1 MVIAAEIDVWEVL
14 ETVKDPEIPAVS
26 VVDLGIIEKVEV
38 ADARVKVTALPTFVG
53 CPALEVIGRDIQS
66 ALRDAGYEPEVDFVF
81 DPPWTTD
88 RITAEGKRKLE
99 EYGLAPPT
107 GKAPAGPVRLT
118 LLAPGTCPY
127 CGSKDTVLE
136 SPFGPTLCRA
146 TSYCKSCRNPF
157 EQFKPV

>member
-1 MVIAAEIDVWEVL
+1 MVMSTEIDVWEVL

-26 VVDLGIIEKVEV
+26 VVDLGIIEKIEV
-38 ADARVKVTALPTFVG
+38 TDARVKVTALPTFVG
-53 CPALEVIGRDIQS
+53 CPALEIIKIDIET
-66 ALRDAGYEPEVDFVF
+66 ALSNVGMEPEVVFVF

-88 RITAEGKRKLE
+88 RITPQGKTRLQ

-107 GKAPAGPVRLT
+107 GKAPAGHVRLT
-118 LLAPGTCPY
+118 LLAPGKCPY
-127 CGSKDTVLE
+127 CHSKDTTLE

-146 TSYCKSCRNPF
+146 TSYCNSCRNPF

>member
-1 MVIAAEIDVWEVL
+1 MVTKTLPDVWEVL
-14 ETVKDPEIPAVS
+14 AEVKDPEIPAVS
-26 VVDLGIIEKVEV
+26 VVDLGIIEGVEV
-38 ADARVKVTALPTFVG
+38 DGDTVKVTALPTFVG
-53 CPALEVIGRDIQS
+53 CPALEVIERDIQS

-88 RITAEGKRKLE
+88 RITADGKRKLE

-127 CGSKDTVLE
+127 CGSKDTVME